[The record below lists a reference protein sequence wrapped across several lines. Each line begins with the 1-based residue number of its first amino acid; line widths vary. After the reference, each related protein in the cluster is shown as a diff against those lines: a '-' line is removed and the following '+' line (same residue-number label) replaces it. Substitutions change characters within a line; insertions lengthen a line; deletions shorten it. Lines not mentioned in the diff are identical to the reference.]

1 MSRDGGSLTGLIIG
15 ILLIMLLGAVM
26 GIDSCTCG
34 YGPQIR
40 STLKNVFD
48 GK

>member
-1 MSRDGGSLTGLIIG
+1 MSRNGGGLTGLIIG

-34 YGPQIR
+34 YGPEIR
-40 STLKNVFD
+40 STLKGVFS